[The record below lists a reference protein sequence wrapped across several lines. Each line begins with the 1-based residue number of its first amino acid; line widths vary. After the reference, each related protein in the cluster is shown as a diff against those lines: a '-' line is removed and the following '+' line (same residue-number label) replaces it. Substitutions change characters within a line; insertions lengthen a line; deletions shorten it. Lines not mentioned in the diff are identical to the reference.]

1 MQRLSIGLCALLI
14 STAAASATPYTVTL
28 EEEGTS
34 VVAVGSG
41 DIDISGLSI
50 GAPTFGFNPAINP
63 STGFLYTGSA
73 ASPYSEFQYYLGM
86 SGPSSFG
93 TGGTTDASSGTGSI
107 IGLYGYFGDLVL
119 PYGYTS
125 ETPISVSATY
135 DNATFASLGV
145 TPGTYVWT
153 WGTGP
158 DQSFTLEIGAT
169 PLPAAL
175 PLFATGL
182 GVMSLLGWRRKR
194 KNAAALTHARSNY

>member
-1 MQRLSIGLCALLI
+1 MQRLAIGMCALLI
-14 STAAASATPYTVTL
+14 STAAAGATPYTVTL
-28 EEEGTS
+28 EEVGTD
-34 VVAVGSG
+34 VVAVGDG
-41 DIDISGLSI
+41 DIDISGLSV
-50 GAPTFGFNPAINP
+50 GAQQDEIFSPNMNP
-63 STGFLYTGSA
+63 SIGYLFTGSG
-73 ASPYSEFQYYLGM
+73 ASLSELQYYFGM

-93 TGGTTDASSGTGSI
+93 IGDTTESSSATGSSQ
-107 IGLYGYFGDLVL
+107 IGLFGYYGGLFL

-175 PLFATGL
+175 PLFVTGL
-182 GVMSLLGWRRKR
+182 GALGLLGWRRKR
-194 KNAAALTHARSNY
+194 KSAAAIAAA

>member
-34 VVAVGSG
+34 VVAVGGG

-50 GAPTFGFNPAINP
+50 GAPTFGFNPAMNP

-73 ASPYSEFQYYLGM
+73 APPPSELQYYLGM

-93 TGGTTDASSGTGSI
+93 TGGTTDASSGTGSM
-107 IGLYGYFGDLVL
+107 IGLYGYYGELIL

-158 DQSFTLEIGAT
+158 DQSFTLEIGTT
-169 PLPAAL
+169 PLPAAF

-182 GVMSLLGWRRKR
+182 AGLGLLGWRRKR
-194 KNAAALTHARSNY
+194 KAQAAAD